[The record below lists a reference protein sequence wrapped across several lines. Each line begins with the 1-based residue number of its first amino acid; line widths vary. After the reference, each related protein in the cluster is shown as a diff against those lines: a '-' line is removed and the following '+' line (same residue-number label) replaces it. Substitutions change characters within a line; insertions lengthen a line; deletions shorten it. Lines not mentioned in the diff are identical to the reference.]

1 MKTAVILAARK
12 ERDSELPY
20 PLIPF
25 AEDLCLMDRNLSIL
39 KECGYENIYVVAG
52 FRYDLFLK
60 YDGDGVTVINN
71 KNYEFS
77 ASMGSLALCKDFI

>member
-25 AEDLCLMDRNLSIL
+25 AEDLCLMDRIFQ
-39 KECGYENIYVVAG
+39 Y
-52 FRYDLFLK
+52 
-60 YDGDGVTVINN
+60 
-71 KNYEFS
+71 
-77 ASMGSLALCKDFI
+77 

>member
-52 FRYDLFLK
+52 FR
-60 YDGDGVTVINN
+60 
-71 KNYEFS
+71 
-77 ASMGSLALCKDFI
+77 